1 MMKKQIITIA
11 GSLGSGKSSTAKHV
25 AAALGYKHFSSGDL
39 FRQIAAE
46 LGTSVEQA
54 NVMAEAQKEID
65 HRVDN
70 LLQEMGKTADKV
82 VLDSRTAW
90 HWMPDSFK
98 VFLTLDTQV
107 AAARIFG
114 DMQTNGR
121 VSEHAST
128 VEEVLASI
136 ERRFASE
143 QKRYFDLY
151 GINPTDPLNFDIVIN
166 TKTNDLKTVTAMVIA
181 AYDAWRNA

>member
-1 MMKKQIITIA
+1 MKKQIITIA
-11 GSLGSGKSSTAKHV
+11 GALGSGKSSTAKGV

-46 LGTSVEQA
+46 RGMSVEQI
-54 NVMAEAQKEID
+54 NVTAEVQKDID
-65 HRVDN
+65 HQVDN
-70 LLQEMGKTADKV
+70 LLQEMGKTADSI

-98 VFLTLDTQV
+98 VFLALDKQ
-107 AAARIFG
+107 AAAERIFA
-114 DMQTNGR
+114 DMQTKGR
-121 VSEHAST
+121 VSENAST

-136 ERRFASE
+136 DRRFASE
-143 QKRYFDLY
+143 QKRYMDLY

-166 TKTNDLKTVTAMVIA
+166 TKFNDLKSVTAMVLA
-181 AYDAWRNA
+181 AYDAWQKA